1 MDDASLDEG
10 KKKQRV
16 DEIINRSDR
25 HGVGGS
31 RRNEAESEEEPVAR
45 QVCAEWKLS
54 VAWHG
59 GLVGGDSLLNAQPP
73 RLTLVNVCIPSTCLC
88 FYRRCLRLRH
98 HRYCGCRCHRSR
110 KVHLSILLSTRQNSS
125 RGSIVTKGGKKKKKK
140 KKENLF
146 ACIILYYTTIN
157 KYLNSF
163 WRNSIVLYF
172 LLYFEV
178 FTLCANPLLPAAK
191 LILKRGISPSLFEFD
206 SIFNMLSI
214 EIFNI
219 YM

>member
-1 MDDASLDEG
+1 MIEIENGRDVTWNASLDEG

-98 HRYCGCRCHRSR
+98 HRYWLPLPSLEKYTSR
-110 KVHLSILLSTRQNSS
+110 YCCPRVRISP
-125 RGSIVTKGGKKKKKK
+125 RGSAEGE
-140 KKENLF
+140 KEKEKF
-146 ACIILYYTTIN
+146 IHCILYY
-157 KYLNSF
+157 YQCLNSF
-163 WRNSIVLYF
+163 SRNSIVFYIIF
-172 LLYFEV
+172 IK
-178 FTLCANPLLPAAK
+178 CASYN
-191 LILKRGISPSLFEFD
+191 KRRAY
-206 SIFNMLSI
+206 NW
-214 EIFNI
+214 
-219 YM
+219 